1 MQLVIFDVDGTLTRT
16 NAVDHECFLA
26 ALRAELALD
35 VGDVDWAGFTHVT
48 DHGVVHELC
57 ERALGRAPTEDE
69 HARLVDGFMA
79 RLAAAYQR
87 DAARFDPVPGS
98 PSAFEHARERHAVA
112 IATGCWRRSACFK
125 LDRVRIDHA
134 TTPAGF
140 SEDGPARES
149 ILRAAT
155 ERALAAHALARFD
168 RIVSVGDATW
178 DVRAAQRLGL
188 AFVGI
193 GKGARAEKLR
203 AAGAATVLPDYAD
216 LAAFESALAT
226 AQSPGFQG
234 T

>member
-26 ALRAELALD
+26 ALRAELGLAVD
-35 VGDVDWAGFTHVT
+35 DVDWAGFKHVT

-57 ERALGRAPTEDE
+57 ERALGRPPTDDE
-69 HARLVDGFMA
+69 HARLVDGFMT
-79 RLAAAYQR
+79 RLAAAYER

-98 PSAFEHARERHAVA
+98 PSAFEHARASHAVA

-125 LDRVRIDHA
+125 LDRARIEHS
-134 TTPAGF
+134 TTPAGL

-155 ERALAAHALARFD
+155 ERALALHRRARFD

-178 DVRAAQRLGL
+178 DVRAARNLGL

-193 GKGARAEKLR
+193 ARGARAEKLR
-203 AAGAATVLPDYAD
+203 AAGAETVLDDYAD
-216 LAAFESALAT
+216 LAAFEAALAG
-226 AQSPGFQG
+226 ARVPLAPG
-234 T
+234 